1 MIMSEA
7 KHKAGFVSIL
17 GSPNVGKS
25 TLMNALVGENLSI
38 ITSKV
43 QTTRHRIMGILNGE
57 DFQLVFSDTPGIIDK
72 PGYKLHKAMMAFVE
86 SAMEDADIFL
96 YVTEVNG
103 DTLHEEVLSK
113 MQKAGSKIIVI
124 LNKIDLSNQEV
135 LEQRVDYWKELLPTA
150 EIIPVSALHNFNVET
165 VLNVLIANLPESP
178 AFYPK
183 DELTDKTMRFFVSEI
198 IREKILLNYKKEI
211 PYSTEVAVEEY
222 KESDD
227 RIDIRATIF
236 VIRETQKMIIIGK
249 NGQAIKR
256 VGIDARKDIEEFVG
270 KHIYLD
276 ITVKVSKDWR
286 ENENQLKR
294 FGYTM

>member
-1 MIMSEA
+1 MSEV

-124 LNKIDLSNQEV
+124 LNKIDISNQEV
-135 LEQRVDYWKELLPTA
+135 LEERVDYWKELLPTA
-150 EIIPVSALHNFNVET
+150 EIIPVSALHKFNVET
-165 VLNVLIANLPESP
+165 VLNVLVENLPESP

-222 KESDD
+222 KETEE

-286 ENENQLKR
+286 ENESQLKR
-294 FGYTM
+294 FGYTS